1 MTNFILLLSPA
12 GGGKTTLIRNTV
24 PALAERGVRVAIV
37 FNDDGDPEAVDMPRE
52 VRRYADLATMTA
64 GCFGCDDADAL
75 VAKLQ
80 HLDGHVD
87 VVFIEPIGF
96 TAAGEMINVFGR
108 AGITPTIVTLV
119 DAEHL
124 SANLRIGTLDGQ
136 VAAADMVLITKGGD
150 DCRADALRYAYRH
163 CSPGV
168 MIRVYSVEDALD
180 LSEIRRHHTHH
191 HDHSE
196 HCHHDHHHHDEHCH
210 HDHGHHH
217 GHGHTHIIPRH
228 LRLISGTS
236 FGDVWCVID
245 GDGGAIRAKGK
256 VGDTR
261 FSMVH
266 GSWSVEDGDPLQP
279 DFLTYYTVT
288 SDDADRLIAL
298 LAPYSLHFRYAS
310 RGTADE
316 VRDHHVDD
324 GLLVETI
331 ERCEHTALTFV
342 DGHPVSNPEWQELL
356 NELRKR
362 SGVSE
367 ELQARAVSAR
377 VAHLIA
383 CAEWYLAHSDKV
395 ASAPWQ
401 TLHGISVGVAWFCSE
416 QPERV
421 SEELQARAMRLPLVQ
436 WLARGLLG
444 RVKTNSDLGR
454 EEVMADEAGITA
466 RWGSRHAVVTTTDHA
481 LLASA
486 WAHSMCL
493 AHTDGRPS
501 VVSGWGKVTS

>member
-1 MTNFILLLSPA
+1 VTQFILLLSPA
-12 GGGKTTLIRNTV
+12 GGGKTTLICNTV

-75 VAKLQ
+75 VAKL
-80 HLDGHVD
+80 HELDGRVD
-87 VVFIEPIGF
+87 AVFIEPIGF

-136 VAAADMVLITKGGD
+136 VSAADMVLITKGSD
-150 DCRADALRYAYRH
+150 DTCRADALHYAHRH

-168 MIRVYSVEDALD
+168 MIRVHGADDALN
-180 LSEIRRHHTHH
+180 LSEIRRHNTHH

-196 HCHHDHHHHDEHCH
+196 HCHHDHD
-210 HDHGHHH
+210 HHH
-217 GHGHTHIIPRH
+217 GHHDHTHIIPRH
-228 LRLISGTS
+228 LRMNSDIS
-236 FGDVWCVID
+236 FGDVRDIVD
-245 GDGGAIRAKGK
+245 RDGGAIRAKGK
-256 VGDTR
+256 IGDIR

-266 GSWSVEDGDPLQP
+266 GSWSVEDGDPQQP

-288 SDDADRLIAL
+288 PDDADRLVTL
-298 LAPYSLHFRYAS
+298 LEPYSLHFRYAS

-316 VRDHHVDD
+316 VRDHHIDD
-324 GLLVETI
+324 GLLIETI
-331 ERCEHTALTFV
+331 ERCERTALTFV
-342 DGHPVSNPEWQELL
+342 DGHPVSNPEWHELL

-362 SGVSE
+362 FGVSE
-367 ELQARAVSAR
+367 ELQARAVRAR

-383 CAEWYLAHSDKV
+383 CGEWYLTHSDKV

-416 QPERV
+416 QSERV

-444 RVKTNSDLGR
+444 RTKTNSDLGR

-466 RWGSRHAVVTTTDHA
+466 RWGGRHADVTTTDHA
-481 LLASA
+481 LLAGA
-486 WAHSMCL
+486 WEHSMCL

-501 VVSGWGKVTS
+501 VMSGWRKVIS